1 MKMTTRIA
9 FDNMKYHKSRNI
21 LTGIAIFLA
30 TLLLFVVPTVGF
42 DIISAQYAM
51 VNECYPTWQ
60 ALYRNVGSDT
70 VQKLSAHHDIVNYG
84 LRSDAGMWIVN
95 DKCGY
100 LLYLDNAGL
109 EMYRMNLTEGNLPV
123 KENEVVISQGILKAL
138 GQENAKVGDRIV
150 LPYQIERNGGLDY
163 VQEQEFVISGFLE
176 ETEDQENFN
185 PLVSEEFLKQE
196 IPKEQITYRF
206 LLQVA
211 DMKYSN
217 TDKIEK
223 NIRDIAAQF
232 DIPEDN
238 IAVNTEIINA
248 NYVDPAFLLGIVI
261 ICIIIMLAGIVT
273 IYSIYYVSIPQRI
286 QEFGKIKAIGATRKQ
301 IRQILLREGILVA
314 VCAIPIGLLCGSL
327 LVKLVLVKMVS
338 MYGETNITLE
348 VTKRIIMNNEIVLY
362 PWWMYPVVIL
372 TLLFTVYVS
381 LIKPIRKVAK
391 ISAVEAMR
399 YQEKENKHS
408 KRKGYEY
415 LTIGR
420 LTCNSILGNKKK
432 SLITILSM
440 SFTGIFLMVI
450 ATVLACADPSN
461 SADNTLVGQYVIT
474 QNVEYGNKEHP
485 EREWLQIQKDNPLND
500 NLLEQLSVLQGV
512 NRVDAFSE
520 IDISGDI
527 FEDGYGEDICGV
539 PEEYADEIE
548 RGIVEG
554 NAAYEDLKSGDN
566 VIVDKNLLRYFP
578 SIKVGDK
585 LHITVHDGTKDYDKE
600 LNVIAIGDYRFGLTN
615 YNYLIMAK
623 EAADS
628 LSSYNVNRYYSVIAD
643 KNYDSK
649 LEQEI
654 NTVISSSQLLEL
666 ETWQEQYENWKSAIT
681 LTRSGCYAFLLVL
694 SAICIMNLINSMIN
708 SVHVRKKELGMM
720 QAIGMSDRQLHK
732 MLQMEGAFYTFGTL
746 LVSVG
751 IGSLAGY
758 PVFIWAKGNGMF
770 NIREYHYPYGV
781 AMIIVVVLVI
791 VQMVLVY
798 ALGKSLKKE
807 SLIDRIRFSE

>member
-138 GQENAKVGDRIV
+138 GQENAKVGDRIA

-185 PLVSEEFLKQE
+185 ALVSEEFLKQE

-248 NYVDPAFLLGIVI
+248 NYVDPAFLSGIVI

-314 VCAIPIGLLCGSL
+314 VCAIPIGLFCGSL

-578 SIKVGDK
+578 NIKVGDK

-654 NTVISSSQLLEL
+654 STVISSSQLLEL

>member
-185 PLVSEEFLKQE
+185 ALVSEEFLKQE

-238 IAVNTEIINA
+238 IAINTEIINA
-248 NYVDPAFLLGIVI
+248 NYVDPAFLSGIVI

-338 MYGETNITLE
+338 MYDETNITLE
-348 VTKRIIMNNEIVLY
+348 VTKRIIMNNEITLY

-548 RGIVEG
+548 RGIMEG